1 MRTPR
6 PSDGNGASEETL
18 SEGIGFDPLRR
29 GRDYPNRSPIRG
41 FQSSGSLPECL
52 RTV

>member
-18 SEGIGFDPLRR
+18 SEGIGF
-29 GRDYPNRSPIRG
+29 GSDYPGRSPIRG
-41 FQSSGSLPECL
+41 FQNSGSLPECL
-52 RTV
+52 RTI